1 MTASRFLA
9 AACALAFISCPVARA
24 QDAAASQAP
33 AKPAPPSA
41 AQAVKTTVR
50 NVPDDSATGRGGEPK
65 VQHTV
70 IEDNATR
77 IEELKVRGQT
87 QRMTV
92 TPKGMKSYEIL
103 PADQG
108 RDMSD
113 SAGSQRG
120 AAGKRVWHIFTF

>member
-1 MTASRFLA
+1 MTPARHIALSFGLALTMGLA
-9 AACALAFISCPVARA
+9 AAGSALATDATQPEQQPAAR
-24 QDAAASQAP
+24 D
-33 AKPAPPSA
+33 
-41 AQAVKTTVR
+41 
-50 NVPDDSATGRGGEPK
+50 GEPK
-65 VQHTV
+65 VQYTV
-70 IEDNATR
+70 IEDDATR

-92 TPKGMKSYEIL
+92 SPKGMKSYEIL

-120 AAGKRVWHIFTF
+120 AAGKRVWRIITF

>member
-1 MTASRFLA
+1 MPSACFARSARTPFVATVALVCVCVSAWA
-9 AACALAFISCPVARA
+9 ADETP
-24 QDAAASQAP
+24 AAKAAPKPAAVESP
-33 AKPAPPSA
+33 AK
-41 AQAVKTTVR
+41 
-50 NVPDDSATGRGGEPK
+50 DGEPK
-65 VQHTV
+65 VQYTV
-70 IEDNATR
+70 IEDDATR

-87 QRMTV
+87 QRITV
-92 TPKGMKSYEIL
+92 SPKGLKSYEIL

>member
-9 AACALAFISCPVARA
+9 AACALACFSCPVAWA

-33 AKPAPPSA
+33 AKPAPQST
-41 AQAVKTTVR
+41 AQAVKTAVR
-50 NVPDDSATGRGGEPK
+50 DAPDDSATGSGGEPK

-70 IEDNATR
+70 IEDDATR

-87 QRMTV
+87 QRITV
-92 TPKGMKSYEIL
+92 QPKGMKAYEII

-108 RDMSD
+108 RDMSE

-120 AAGKRVWHIFTF
+120 AAGKRVWRIITF

>member
-1 MTASRFLA
+1 MTPARHIAVSFGLA
-9 AACALAFISCPVARA
+9 LTLALPVAG
-24 QDAAASQAP
+24 
-33 AKPAPPSA
+33 
-41 AQAVKTTVR
+41 TVR
-50 NVPDDSATGRGGEPK
+50 AAEADQQPPAAKDGEPR

-70 IEDNATR
+70 IEDDATR

-92 TPKGMKSYEIL
+92 TPKGLKSYEIL
-103 PADQG
+103 PATQG

-120 AAGKRVWHIFTF
+120 AAGKRVWQIITF

>member
-1 MTASRFLA
+1 MTAARPLVAAFALLCALSFPAFAQEA
-9 AACALAFISCPVARA
+9 AA
-24 QDAAASQAP
+24 
-33 AKPAPPSA
+33 AKQPPKAPPA
-41 AQAVKTTVR
+41 EK
-50 NVPDDSATGRGGEPK
+50 DGEPK
-65 VQHTV
+65 VQYTV
-70 IEDNATR
+70 IEDDATR

-92 TPKGMKSYEIL
+92 TPKGLKSYEIL

-120 AAGKRVWHIFTF
+120 AAGKRVWRIFTF

>member
-1 MTASRFLA
+1 MTPARHSAVSSALGLAFALALLA
-9 AACALAFISCPVARA
+9 AGPARA
-24 QDAAASQAP
+24 ADATQPEQQPAAA
-33 AKPAPPSA
+33 
-41 AQAVKTTVR
+41 R
-50 NVPDDSATGRGGEPK
+50 DGEPR

-70 IEDNATR
+70 IEDDATR

-92 TPKGMKSYEIL
+92 TPKGLKSYEIL

-120 AAGKRVWHIFTF
+120 AAGKRVWRIITF

>member
-1 MTASRFLA
+1 MTSARHVAASIGLLLTLSGAIAAHAADATPAEPERQQA
-9 AACALAFISCPVARA
+9 AAR
-24 QDAAASQAP
+24 D
-33 AKPAPPSA
+33 
-41 AQAVKTTVR
+41 
-50 NVPDDSATGRGGEPK
+50 GEPR
-65 VQHTV
+65 VQYTV
-70 IEDNATR
+70 IEDDATR

-92 TPKGMKSYEIL
+92 TPKGLKSYEIL

-120 AAGKRVWHIFTF
+120 AAGKRVWRIITF

>member
-1 MTASRFLA
+1 MT
-9 AACALAFISCPVARA
+9 CALCLPALAQETAVAKKPVPPTLKET
-24 QDAAASQAP
+24 P
-33 AKPAPPSA
+33 AE
-41 AQAVKTTVR
+41 AQA
-50 NVPDDSATGRGGEPK
+50 NDGEPK
-65 VQHTV
+65 VQYTV
-70 IEDNATR
+70 IEDDGTR

-92 TPKGMKSYEIL
+92 TPKGLKSYEIL

-120 AAGKRVWHIFTF
+120 AAGKRVWRIFTF

>member
-1 MTASRFLA
+1 MTPALHIA
-9 AACALAFISCPVARA
+9 AAFGLALALALPVAGTVRA
-24 QDAAASQAP
+24 AEAEQQNAAA
-33 AKPAPPSA
+33 K
-41 AQAVKTTVR
+41 
-50 NVPDDSATGRGGEPK
+50 DGEPR

-70 IEDNATR
+70 IEDDATR

-92 TPKGMKSYEIL
+92 TPKGLKSYEIL
-103 PADQG
+103 PATQG

-120 AAGKRVWHIFTF
+120 AAGKRVWQIITF